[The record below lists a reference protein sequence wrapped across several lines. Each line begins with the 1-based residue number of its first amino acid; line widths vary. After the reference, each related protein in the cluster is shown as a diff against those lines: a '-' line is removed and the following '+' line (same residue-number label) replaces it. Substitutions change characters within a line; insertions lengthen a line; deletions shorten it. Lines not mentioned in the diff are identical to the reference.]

1 MAGSGSGSTQA
12 ATEPAAVSPE
22 ISPEPAKVADE
33 NSMDRNSR
41 SDIAVTGK
49 IGSLGLGAELDLG
62 LTDSL
67 GARIGLNSFT
77 YKYNANSGTVNYDF
91 KLQLQTISALA
102 DWYPF
107 QGSFR
112 TSAGLMYNNNKVNLA
127 GLPTGVS
134 YTINGTTYNSADV
147 GSLQGTM
154 SFNKV
159 APYLG
164 IGWGNPAAKDKGWG
178 MTSDIG
184 VLFQGSPK
192 TSLVATCGATLPAPQ
207 CTTLQSDA
215 AAENTKLQSALSN
228 FKFWPVVSVGISYQ
242 W

>member
-1 MAGSGSGSTQA
+1 
-12 ATEPAAVSPE
+12 
-22 ISPEPAKVADE
+22 
-33 NSMDRNSR
+33 MDTNSR

-67 GARIGLNSFT
+67 GARIGINGLT
-77 YKYNANSGTVNYDF
+77 YKYNATSSTVNYDF
-91 KLQLQTISALA
+91 KLQLQTVSALA

-112 TSAGLMYNNNKVNLA
+112 TSAGLMYNNNKVSLG
-127 GLPTGVS
+127 GLPTGGT
-134 YTINGTTYNSADV
+134 YTINGTTYSSTDV
-147 GSLQGTM
+147 GSLQGDM

-159 APYLG
+159 APYIG
-164 IGWGNPAAKDKGWG
+164 IGWGNPAARDKGWG

-184 VLFQGSPK
+184 VLFQG
-192 TSLVATCGATLPAPQ
+192 TQ
-207 CTTLQSDA
+207 LQSDT
-215 AAENTKLQSALSN
+215 AAENTKLQNDLRN
-228 FKFWPVVSVGISYQ
+228 FKWWPVVSVGISYQ